1 MKKISLFLLAA
12 LLLFV
17 FGCSQS
23 VRKEEPVKK
32 NVSVQEQAVS
42 TPPVVTETKVSKETV
57 VEEKIIQKTE
67 TVTISKDADEGIS
80 DPYIDNGINWSMR
93 TVTGTGIGAPNPD
106 APNMAVKRAGAINAA
121 KLVALRDL
129 LATVKGMYLSSE
141 QTAENY
147 MMTSDVVKTQV
158 EGIAKAFKVVGEPKY
173 FEDGSVEVTVEM
185 SLNGE
190 LSDVFLKENDFG
202 EGENYPLVQEAT
214 YKLSDLVK
222 EPSVYTG
229 VIIDCKAVQLR
240 PALAPKIFS
249 KSGEEIYGSA
259 NVSKDF
265 AIQQGMIGYLKS
277 VDSAKENS
285 RVTNNPL
292 VINAIGV
299 KGTNKADI
307 IISDEDAAKIKELD
321 AKLNFLKQCRVIA
334 III

>member
-1 MKKISLFLLAA
+1 MKKLFV
-12 LLLFV
+12 LLLTAILMLSI
-17 FGCSQS
+17 GCSKS
-23 VRKEEPVKK
+23 VRKEEPVAK
-32 NVSVQEQAVS
+32 VQPVQDQAV
-42 TPPVVTETKVSKETV
+42 TPAAEKEAIVKEAVAAAVAAAKAETAAVVSKN
-57 VEEKIIQKTE
+57 
-67 TVTISKDADEGIS
+67 ANEGIT
-80 DPYIDNGINWSMR
+80 DPYIENGINWSQR

-173 FEDGSVEVTVEM
+173 FDDGSVEVTVEM

-190 LSDVFLKENDFG
+190 LSDVFMKETDFD
-202 EGENYPLVQEAT
+202 ENYPLVPEAT
-214 YKLSDLVK
+214 YKLSDLTK

-229 VIIDCKAVQLR
+229 IIIDCKDVQLR
-240 PALAPKIFS
+240 PALAPKIYN

-277 VDSAKENS
+277 VESAKENS

-292 VINAIGV
+292 VIKAIGV

-307 IISDEDAAKIKELD
+307 IISDEDAAKIKDLET
-321 AKLNFLKQCRVIA
+321 KLNFLKECRVIA
-334 III
+334 VII

>member
-1 MKKISLFLLAA
+1 MKNISIILIAGAIILFT
-12 LLLFV
+12 
-17 FGCSQS
+17 GCSQS
-23 VRKEEPVKK
+23 VRKAEPVIK
-32 NVSVQEQAVS
+32 SEPVQKQAESSAVEKEAI
-42 TPPVVTETKVSKETV
+42 VKEAVAAAVAAAKAETAAA
-57 VEEKIIQKTE
+57 
-67 TVTISKDADEGIS
+67 ISKNANEDITDPFIS
-80 DPYIDNGINWSMR
+80 NGINWSQR

-190 LSDVFLKENDFG
+190 LSDVFMKEADFDD
-202 EGENYPLVQEAT
+202 NYPLVPEAK
-214 YKLSDLVK
+214 YKLSDLTK
-222 EPSVYTG
+222 QPSVYTG
-229 VIIDCKAVQLR
+229 IIIDCKDVQLR
-240 PALAPKIFS
+240 PALAPKIYS
-249 KSGEEIYGSA
+249 KSGAEIYGSA

-265 AIQQGMIGYLKS
+265 AVQQGMIGYLKS
-277 VDSAKENS
+277 VDSARENS

-292 VINAIGV
+292 IINAIGV
-299 KGTNKADI
+299 KGTNKTDI

-321 AKLNFLKQCRVIA
+321 AKLNFLKECRVIA

>member
-1 MKKISLFLLAA
+1 MKKLSVFLLTAV
-12 LLLFV
+12 LLFTI
-17 FGCSQS
+17 GCSQ
-23 VRKEEPVKK
+23 VVVKEQPAKKTDPVIEKT
-32 NVSVQEQAVS
+32 VS
-42 TPPVVTETKVSKETV
+42 TSSTKTETTVVKETV
-57 VEEKIIQKTE
+57 VEERTIQKAE
-67 TVTISKDADEGIS
+67 TAEVTKNANEDIS
-80 DPYIDNGINWSMR
+80 DPYIDNGINWSQR
-93 TVTGTGIGAPNPD
+93 TVTATGIGAPNPN

-121 KLVALRDL
+121 KIVALRDL
-129 LATVKGMYLSSE
+129 LATIKGMYLSSE

-185 SLNGE
+185 SLNGD
-190 LSDVFLKENDFG
+190 LSDVFMKETDFD
-202 EGENYPLVQEAT
+202 EEMPLVKEAT

-229 VIIDCKAVQLR
+229 IIIDCKAVQLR
-240 PALAPKIFS
+240 PALAPKIFN

-265 AIQQGMIGYLKS
+265 AVQQGMIGYLKS
-277 VDSAKENS
+277 VESAMENS

-321 AKLNFLKQCRVIA
+321 AKLNFLKECRVIA